1 MRKWLGR
8 LGNVIRPARMD
19 RDLERELRFHVAE
32 RIDELQESGMSEDAA
47 ARLAQQQFGN
57 YTTQMEGTRDMNI
70 SDGLDA
76 LLRHVRLAA
85 RGLAKSPAFSTYTV
99 SSALP
104 RGATWRTAPNGFSP
118 SAMKTS

>member
-57 YTTQMEGTRDMNI
+57 YTTQMERTRDMNI

-76 LLRHVRLAA
+76 LLRHARLAV
-85 RGLAKSPAFSTYTV
+85 RGLAKSPAFSTTV
-99 SSALP
+99 VLTLALAI
-104 RGATWRTAPNGFSP
+104 GANSEIGRAHV
-118 SAMKTS
+118 